1 MSAEEKVGYIGLG
14 VMGASMAANLIKSGR
29 PVHVFNRTA
38 SKMKPLV
45 AMSAV
50 AESSPAA
57 VARQCGVVFINVS
70 DSPDVEQVVT
80 GPNGVLEGLQTG
92 AIVVDNSTI
101 SPAVTEQLGRQVA
114 EKGGQWVDAPVSGG
128 DIGARNG
135 TLSIMVGGDADAFE
149 KILPLLKVLGKTINH
164 MGPVGAGQKTKLC
177 NQVLVCGNLLAA
189 CEALSLGEKVG
200 LDPKQLIQAIGAGA
214 AGSWQFS
221 NLGPRMVDQ
230 DNAPGF
236 AINLLQKD
244 LRLVAEASEQAGQ
257 ATWCAD
263 RVRNLNEKFSPE
275 DQAKFGT
282 QALKLIVEKL
292 TPAD

>member
-1 MSAEEKVGYIGLG
+1 MKTENVGYIGLG
-14 VMGASMAANLIKSGR
+14 VMGSSMAANLIKAGR
-29 PVHVFNRTA
+29 TVHVFNRTA
-38 SKMKPLV
+38 SKMEPLV

-50 AESSPAA
+50 PASSPADIA
-57 VARQCGVVFINVS
+57 KQCAIIFINVS

-80 GPNGVLEGLQTG
+80 GASGVLEGLQSG
-92 AIVVDNSTI
+92 AIIVDNSTI
-101 SPAVTEQLGRQVA
+101 SPAVTERLAGVVA

-128 DIGARNG
+128 DIGARDG
-135 TLSIMVGGDADAFE
+135 TLSIMVGGETAAFE
-149 KILPLLKVLGKTINH
+149 TVLPLLEVLGKTINH
-164 MGPVGAGQKTKLC
+164 MGPAGAGQKTKLC

-200 LDPKQLIQAIGAGA
+200 LDPKRLIEAIGAGA
-214 AGSWQFS
+214 AGSWQFT
-221 NLGPRMVDQ
+221 NLGPRMIDR

-244 LRLVAEASEQAGQ
+244 LRLVAEASQQASQ
-257 ATWCAD
+257 STWCAE
-263 RVRNLNEKFSPE
+263 RVRKLNEKFSPE
-275 DQAKFGT
+275 EQAKYGT